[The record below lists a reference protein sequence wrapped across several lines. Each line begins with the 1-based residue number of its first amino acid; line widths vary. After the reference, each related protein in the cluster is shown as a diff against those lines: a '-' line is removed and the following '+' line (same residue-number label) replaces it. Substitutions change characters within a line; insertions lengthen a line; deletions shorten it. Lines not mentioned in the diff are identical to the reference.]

1 MLSHVTTTEVTT
13 SWALAAVAVG
23 TTLAAFVLGRMSAGR
38 RMRSTR
44 RAEDA
49 AEG

>member
-13 SWALAAVAVG
+13 SWALAAVAVA
-23 TTLAAFVLGRMSAGR
+23 TTLFAFVLGRVSAGHRLR
-38 RMRSTR
+38 RNR

-49 AEG
+49 NQG